1 MEDFKKTPLWDSR
14 LPIKERLDY
23 LLSEMTMDEKLSC
36 LGTGTPALPRFG
48 TGEQF
53 IGSEAAHGVEAR
65 HDQGHKREPE
75 PTTSFPQPIGMSA
88 SWDPDL
94 LCEAG
99 EVVGKEARVL
109 YQRNP
114 VGGLFRWAPTVD
126 MERDPR
132 WGRTEEGYGEDPYLT
147 GKMAGAYVRGMQGSR
162 RQLTTLAASDNSLDD
177 SKDAEMAGKKEPEHL
192 LISSALKHFEANNVE
207 EGRGIK
213 SSGLDAANRQDYY
226 YEPFRRVIEEAGAT
240 SLMTSYNAVNGVT
253 SILDH
258 RVNEL
263 IREKWGLSGHVVS
276 DGGALGM
283 ELNARHETKSHA
295 ESLALALKAGVDC
308 MTDEREM
315 VEQAAREAYAA
326 GMITEEE
333 IDQALRHSFGT
344 KLRLGLYDAWD
355 ANPWNHVDESVMRS
369 DAHNRVSLRLAEE
382 SLVLLKNDGLLPL
395 SEDAKVCVIGPV
407 ADQWYQDWYGG
418 EPNWRTTV
426 LDGVRALTGCE
437 APTERGLDLVLLRV
451 KGCGE
456 CVFAKETASGESAL
470 PKEAAARASGAPQ
483 EEAAL
488 YAYFNEKNQLAVTA
502 DRGQAEP
509 IYIQDWGDNSITL
522 FVPRLKKYI
531 CVQDDGLLSAE
542 QEIPF
547 GWFVHECFHWGAD
560 EADPAK
566 EDRQKGSGSAA
577 SGSRNTASGKELV
590 TWYGAKLVVRSDGLL
605 SAVKTVFE
613 HGIGVPQTEALE
625 GEENR
630 EAGDDA
636 AFFAA
641 EVLENGLAR
650 ARKLAAESEAV
661 ILALGNC
668 PVINGKE
675 DADRPSIQFPWQQRE
690 LAQAVFAA
698 NPNTVLVLYA
708 NYPYAID
715 WEQANLPAILQTAT
729 GSQDFG
735 TAVANALFG
744 RCAPAGRLNM
754 TWYPGDALLPDKDD
768 YDIRKTRRTYRFYD
782 QKPLYPFGHGLTY
795 GAFTYED
802 LSIKL
807 LSLNEIGQPGAAK
820 MGEAAVCAEE
830 TLAAPEM
837 ERTAAL
843 ELIIQLRIMN
853 HGTRT
858 SDEVVQ
864 IYLRDPESRIHKP
877 VRRLI
882 AFRREHDVRPGETR
896 ELTFAVP
903 RSDLRVYDVARADF
917 IVEEGVYRIEAG
929 TSSGDIRLQKE
940 IFIPGDKGMPRPRGQ
955 FVSVDHWDEYENLV
969 LGKGP
974 DTGKQGGSES
984 CSASVKNSVSAGM
997 CSQAALPGQ
1006 GWARYEGVNAAGE
1019 TIRLSVVAAAEKEG
1033 SFRVVSGGSEAARW
1047 DSKASAGR
1055 EKADRNH
1062 TDTGCADTNLT
1073 SAEAAPVNL
1082 GITGCAFTDSFSAEY
1097 WGRFTSGFQTISLEL
1112 VPSGDDL
1119 TFYIEGDLRLAGFM
1133 VENRR

>member
-14 LPIKERLDY
+14 LPLEERLDY
-23 LLSEMTMDEKLSC
+23 LISEMTMEEKLSC

-48 TGEQF
+48 ISEQF

-65 HDQGHKREPE
+65 HDQGQNKRKPE

-114 VGGLFRWAPTVD
+114 AGGLFRWAPTVD

-147 GKMAGAYVRGMQGSR
+147 GKMAGAYVRGMQGAR
-162 RQLTTLAASDNSLDD
+162 RQHMPGLQASEQEEAAGT
-177 SKDAEMAGKKEPEHL
+177 AEENAQGHL

-213 SSGLDAANRQDYY
+213 SSGLDAVNRHDYY

-263 IREKWGLSGHVVS
+263 IRGKWGLSGHVVS
-276 DGGALGM
+276 DGGALCM

-333 IDQALRHSFGT
+333 IDRALRHSFGT

-355 ANPWNHVDESVMRS
+355 TNPWSHVDESVMCS
-369 DAHNRVSLRLAEE
+369 KEHNGVSLRLAEE

-407 ADQWYQDWYGG
+407 ADHWFQDWYGG

-426 LDGVRALTGCE
+426 VDGVRTLTGRE
-437 APTERGLDLVLLRV
+437 IPTERGLDLVLLRV
-451 KGCGE
+451 K
-456 CVFAKETASGESAL
+456 TSGEEDDSREE
-470 PKEAAARASGAPQ
+470 KAAAR
-483 EEAAL
+483 
-488 YAYFNEKNQLAVTA
+488 YVCFNEENQFIVTSE
-502 DRGQAEP
+502 RGQAEP
-509 IYIQDWGDNSITL
+509 IYIQDWGDNSIT
-522 FVPRLKKYI
+522 FYVPRLKKYI
-531 CVQDDGLLSAE
+531 CVQDDGRLSAE

-547 GWFVHECFHWGAD
+547 GWFVHECFHWG
-560 EADPAK
+560 EAGAPLTKGKKETESDPTAA
-566 EDRQKGSGSAA
+566 GSCHAA
-577 SGSRNTASGKELV
+577 PAREIV
-590 TWYGAKLVVRSDGLL
+590 TWYGAKLALRPDGIL

-625 GEENR
+625 GQENR
-630 EAGDDA
+630 EAGSGA
-636 AFFAA
+636 VYFEA
-641 EVLENGLAR
+641 EVLENGIAR
-650 ARKLAAESEAV
+650 AAKLAAASEAV
-661 ILALGNC
+661 ILTLGNC

-675 DADRPSIQFPWQQRE
+675 DADRPSIQFPRQQRE

-698 NPNTVLVLYA
+698 NPKTVLVLYA

-735 TAVANALFG
+735 TAAANALFG
-744 RCAPAGRLNM
+744 RSAPAGRLNM
-754 TWYPGDALLPDKDD
+754 TWYPGDTVLPDKDD

-782 QKPLYPFGHGLTY
+782 QKLLYPFGHGLTY
-795 GAFTYED
+795 GEFVYD
-802 LSIKL
+802 S
-807 LSLNEIGQPGAAK
+807 
-820 MGEAAVCAEE
+820 
-830 TLAAPEM
+830 LAAAILPPTEK
-837 ERTAAL
+837 EEKAPWKLVLKLTITNRGA
-843 ELIIQLRIMN
+843 
-853 HGTRT
+853 RT
-858 SDEVVQ
+858 SDEVAQ
-864 IYLRDPESRIHKP
+864 IYLRDPQSRIHKP
-877 VRRLI
+877 IRRLI

-896 ELTFAVP
+896 EIVFTIP
-903 RSDLRVYDVARADF
+903 RSDLRVYDVARADY
-917 IVEEGVYRIEAG
+917 IVEEGTYRVEAG
-929 TSSGDIRLQKE
+929 ASSGDIRLQEE
-940 IFIPGDKGMPRPRGQ
+940 IFIPGDRVQSRPRGT
-955 FVSVDHWDEYENLV
+955 FVSVDHWDEYENLI

-974 DTGKQGGSES
+974 DTGKKGGSES
-984 CSASVKNSVSAGM
+984 CSAFAP
-997 CSQAALPGQ
+997 LRH
-1006 GWARYEGVNAAGE
+1006 GWARYEGVDAAGE
-1019 TIRLSVVAAAEKEG
+1019 NIRLSVVLATEKEG
-1033 SFRVVSGGSEAARW
+1033 IFRVFSGGCEAASW
-1047 DSKASAGR
+1047 DGKASA
-1055 EKADRNH
+1055 EKAEAYTNR
-1062 TDTGCADTNLT
+1062 TDTDMAGADRAETDSV
-1073 SAEAAPVNL
+1073 SAESAIVDSGTVN
-1082 GITGCAFTDSFSAEY
+1082 CAFTDAFSAEY
-1097 WGRFTSGFQTISLEL
+1097 WRRFTSGFKEISLDIT
-1112 VPSGDDL
+1112 PSGDDL
-1119 TFYIEGDLRLAGFM
+1119 TFYIEGDLRLAGFY
-1133 VENRR
+1133 VR

>member
-14 LPIKERLDY
+14 LPIEVRLDY
-23 LLSEMTMDEKLSC
+23 LISEMTMEEKLSC

-48 TGEQF
+48 IGEQF

-65 HDQGHKREPE
+65 HDQGQKRAPE

-88 SWDPDL
+88 SWDPEL

-147 GKMAGAYVRGMQGSR
+147 GKMAGAYVRGMQGNR
-162 RQLTTLAASDNSLDD
+162 ARHTRTPGAP
-177 SKDAEMAGKKEPEHL
+177 EPMENRETGDESTPEDL
-192 LISSALKHFEANNVE
+192 LISAALKHFEANNVE

-213 SSGLDAANRQDYY
+213 SSGLDAANRHDYY

-263 IREKWGLSGHVVS
+263 IRGKWGLSGHVVS

-283 ELNARHETKSHA
+283 EYNARHETKSHA

-308 MTDEREM
+308 MTDERGM

-333 IDQALRHSFGT
+333 IDRALRHSFGT

-355 ANPWNHVDESVMRS
+355 ANPWNHVDESVMCS
-369 DAHNRVSLRLAEE
+369 DVHNEVSLRLAEE
-382 SLVLLKNDGLLPL
+382 SLVLLKNDGILPL
-395 SEDAKVCVIGPV
+395 AENAKVCVIGPV
-407 ADQWYQDWYGG
+407 ADQWFQDWYGG

-426 LDGVRALTGCE
+426 LDGVRTLTGRE
-437 APTERGLDLVLLRV
+437 TPTERGLDLVLLRV
-451 KGCGE
+451 SVGGKGRDPQQE
-456 CVFAKETASGESAL
+456 ETAV
-470 PKEAAARASGAPQ
+470 R
-483 EEAAL
+483 
-488 YAYFNEKNQLAVTA
+488 YVCFNEENLLAVTA
-502 DRGQAEP
+502 DRAQAEP
-509 IYIQDWGDNSITL
+509 IYIQDWGDNSITF

-531 CVQDDGLLSAE
+531 CIRDDGLLSAE

-547 GWFVHECFHWGAD
+547 GWFVHECFHWG
-560 EADPAK
+560 E
-566 EDRQKGSGSAA
+566 
-577 SGSRNTASGKELV
+577 GKQIV
-590 TWYGAKLVVRSDGLL
+590 TWYGAKLVVRADGLL
-605 SAVKTVFE
+605 SASRTVYE

-625 GEENR
+625 GRDNQ
-630 EAGDDA
+630 EAGSGED
-636 AFFAA
+636 FFEA
-641 EVLENGLAR
+641 EVLENGIAR
-650 ARKLAAESEAV
+650 AAKLAAASEAV
-661 ILALGNC
+661 ILTLGNC

-675 DADRPSIQFPWQQRE
+675 DADRQSIQFPRQQRE
-690 LAQAVFAA
+690 LAQAVFAV

-708 NYPYAID
+708 NYPYAMD
-715 WEQANLPAILQTAT
+715 WEQENLPAILQTAT

-754 TWYPGDALLPDKDD
+754 TWYTGDTVLPDKDD

-782 QKPLYPFGHGLTY
+782 RKPLYPFGHGLTY

-802 LSIKL
+802 LSVKL
-807 LSLNEIGQPGAAK
+807 LPLNEIGQSGVEK
-820 MGEAAVCAEE
+820 MGEAAMCAEE
-830 TLAAPEM
+830 TSAAPEM
-837 ERTAAL
+837 ERTAAS
-843 ELIIQLRIMN
+843 ELIVQLRITN
-853 HGTRT
+853 QGTRT

-864 IYLRDPESRIHKP
+864 IYLCDPESRIHKP
-877 VRRLI
+877 IRRLI
-882 AFRREHDVRPGETR
+882 AFCREHDVHPGETR
-896 ELTFAVP
+896 KMTFTVP
-903 RSDLRVYDVARADF
+903 RSDLRIYDVARADF

-929 TSSGDIRLQKE
+929 ASSGDIRLQKE
-940 IFIPGDKGMPRPRGQ
+940 IFIPGDQVRTRSRGQ

-984 CSASVKNSVSAGM
+984 CSASVKNSVSAGIF
-997 CSQAALPGQ
+997 SQAGLSGQ
-1006 GWARYEGVNAAGE
+1006 QSWARYEGIDAAGE
-1019 TIRLSVVAAAEKEG
+1019 KIHLSVVLAVEKDG
-1033 SFRVVSGGSEAARW
+1033 GFRVVSGEREAARW
-1047 DSKASAGR
+1047 DSKMSAER
-1055 EKADRNH
+1055 TKSCVNM
-1062 TDTGCADTNLT
+1062 DTGCVDAEPVAVGAASADVET
-1073 SAEAAPVNL
+1073 AH
-1082 GITGCAFTDSFSAEY
+1082 CAFTDAFSAEY
-1097 WGRFTSGFQTISLEL
+1097 WGRFTSGFKTISLEL

-1119 TFYIEGDLRLAGFM
+1119 TFYIEGDLRLAGFT
-1133 VENRR
+1133 VEK

>member
-14 LPIKERLDY
+14 LPIEERLDY
-23 LLSEMTMDEKLSC
+23 LLAEMTIEEKLSC

-48 TGEQF
+48 IGEQF

-65 HDQGHKREPE
+65 HDQGQHKKEPE

-88 SWDPDL
+88 SWDPEL
-94 LCEAG
+94 LREAG

-147 GKMAGAYVRGMQGSR
+147 GKMAGAYVRGMQGD
-162 RQLTTLAASDNSLDD
+162 RQ
-177 SKDAEMAGKKEPEHL
+177 HL

-213 SSGLDAANRQDYY
+213 SSGLDAANRHDYY
-226 YEPFRRVIEEAGAT
+226 YEPFRRVIEETGAT

-308 MTDEREM
+308 MTDEREL

-333 IDQALRHSFGT
+333 IDRALRHSFGT

-369 DAHNRVSLRLAEE
+369 QEHNRVSLQLAEE

-395 SEDAKVCVIGPV
+395 AEDAKVCVIGPV
-407 ADQWYQDWYGG
+407 ADQWFQDWYGG

-426 LDGVRALTGCE
+426 LDGVRAVAGSE
-437 APTERGLDLVLLRV
+437 VPTERGLDLVLLRV
-451 KGCGE
+451 KGSGVGNVWCP
-456 CVFAKETASGESAL
+456 ASQKEAGAEKSAL
-470 PKEAAARASGAPQ
+470 SGGAVVGKSVLPQ
-483 EEAAL
+483 EEAL
-488 YAYFNEKNQLAVTA
+488 YVYFNAEDQLAVTA
-502 DRGQAEP
+502 SRDQAEP
-509 IYIQDWGDNSITL
+509 IYIQDWGDNSIT
-522 FVPRLKKYI
+522 FYVPRLRKYI
-531 CVQDDGLLSAE
+531 CVRDDGLLSAE

-547 GWFVHECFHWGAD
+547 GWFVHECFHWG
-560 EADPAK
+560 EEISPK
-566 EDRQKGSGSAA
+566 EKSETASCLAAEDSSRSA
-577 SGSRNTASGKELV
+577 SGREIV
-590 TWYGAKLVVRSDGLL
+590 TWYGAKLAVRPDGLL
-605 SAVKTVFE
+605 SAEMTVYE

-625 GEENR
+625 GEKNR
-630 EAGDDA
+630 EAGGGA
-636 AFFAA
+636 VCFEA
-641 EVLENGLAR
+641 EVLESGIAR
-650 ARKLAAESEAV
+650 AVKLAAESEVA
-661 ILALGNC
+661 ILTLGNC

-675 DADRPSIQFPWQQRE
+675 DADRPSIQFPPQQRE
-690 LAQAVFAA
+690 LAKAVFAA

-754 TWYPGDALLPDKDD
+754 TWYKGDTVLPDKDD
-768 YDIRKTRRTYRFYD
+768 YDIRKTCRTYRFYD
-782 QKPLYPFGHGLTY
+782 QKPLYPFGYGLTY
-795 GAFTYED
+795 GAFNYED
-802 LSIKL
+802 LSAEL
-807 LSLNEIGQPGAAK
+807 CGASEVEK
-820 MGEAAVCAEE
+820 TGEASAS
-830 TLAAPEM
+830 
-837 ERTAAL
+837 
-843 ELIIQLRIMN
+843 ELIIQLRITN
-853 HGTRT
+853 QGIRT

-864 IYLRDPESRIHKP
+864 VYLRDPESRIHKSI
-877 VRRLI
+877 RRLI
-882 AFRREHDVRPGETR
+882 AFRRERDVRPGETR
-896 ELTFAVP
+896 QLTFTVP

-917 IVEEGVYRIEAG
+917 IVEEGLYCIEAG
-929 TSSGDIRLQKE
+929 ASSGDIRLQEE
-940 IFIPGDKGMPRPRGQ
+940 IFIPGDRLQPRQRGT
-955 FVSVDHWDEYENLV
+955 FVSVDHWDEYENLI

-974 DTGKQGGSES
+974 DTGKRGGSES
-984 CSASVKNSVSAGM
+984 CSASVKTSASERT
-997 CSQAALPGQ
+997 CSQAALPEQ
-1006 GWARYEGVNAAGE
+1006 GWARYEGIDAVGE
-1019 TIRLSVVAAAEKEG
+1019 KIHLSVVLAVEKEG
-1033 SFRVVSGGSEAARW
+1033 SFRVVSGGREAARW
-1047 DSKASAGR
+1047 DSKMSAGR
-1055 EKADRNH
+1055 TKAYVNMN
-1062 TDTGCADTNLT
+1062 TGCADAEPAAAGAA
-1073 SAEAAPVNL
+1073 SADAGTAR
-1082 GITGCAFTDSFSAEY
+1082 CAFTDAFSAEY
-1097 WGRFTSGFQTISLEL
+1097 WGRFTSGFETISLEL

-1119 TFYIEGDLRLAGFM
+1119 TFYIEGDLRLAGFTLL
-1133 VENRR
+1133 